1 MTMRNKNILYIILC
15 LLTLVPMSAKAQLG
29 FDVVSVEAYIND
41 HKEQRSLLLVR
52 STLEASNK
60 LLHDYSSD
68 ANIGYKDINKELEKI
83 EAPADDAS
91 DTTASVPT
99 ATDEFKDSI
108 R

>member
-68 ANIGYKDINKELEKI
+68 ANIGYKDINKELDKYTRAFDI
-83 EAPADDAS
+83 IDILYQS
-91 DTTASVPT
+91 LRTSLNV
-99 ATDEFKDSI
+99 
-108 R
+108 